1 MNSMTKILAGKG
13 LETELATVIAE
24 AGAKGKGTISYL
36 VTVLDESG
44 ELRCVASQQEE
55 TVHASASMIKVL
67 ILAAA
72 PRVLG
77 GGALQELNGSHK
89 FTILELCRLMIV
101 LSDNWAT
108 NLLIRTIG
116 MTYIN
121 EMS

>member
-55 TVHASASMIKVL
+55 TVHCETERSAH
-67 ILAAA
+67 
-72 PRVLG
+72 
-77 GGALQELNGSHK
+77 GARFPK
-89 FTILELCRLMIV
+89 
-101 LSDNWAT
+101 A
-108 NLLIRTIG
+108 
-116 MTYIN
+116 
-121 EMS
+121 

>member
-67 ILAAA
+67 ILAAVLRGVTEEQLQLDSLVPLAAA
-72 PRVLG
+72 PRILG
-77 GGALQELNGSHK
+77 GGALQELNS
-89 FTILELCRLMIV
+89 
-101 LSDNWAT
+101 S
-108 NLLIRTIG
+108 
-116 MTYIN
+116 
-121 EMS
+121 

>member
-67 ILAAA
+67 ILAAVLRGVTEEQLQLDSLVPLAAA

-89 FTILELCRLMIV
+89 FTILELILFDPSV
-101 LSDNWAT
+101 F
-108 NLLIRTIG
+108 
-116 MTYIN
+116 
-121 EMS
+121 